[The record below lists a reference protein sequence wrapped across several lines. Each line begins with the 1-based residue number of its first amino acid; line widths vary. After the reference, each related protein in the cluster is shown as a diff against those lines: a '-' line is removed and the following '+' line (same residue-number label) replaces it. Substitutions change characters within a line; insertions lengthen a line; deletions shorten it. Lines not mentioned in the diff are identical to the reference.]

1 MGVITLNSSSSS
13 CSISSSSSSSNSS
26 SNKGNHQVIDQ
37 INSGLL
43 TLMKSKA
50 IREARTALR

>member
-13 CSISSSSSSSNSS
+13 CSISSSSSS